1 VSFSRAGA
9 AAEPDPL
16 NPTGGLAMEIVPM
29 LLGLLMQ
36 VGVCKPVASVPTVS
50 GAVVTTIVCVVR
62 TQTPGEES

>member
-1 VSFSRAGA
+1 
-9 AAEPDPL
+9 
-16 NPTGGLAMEIVPM
+16 MEIVPM